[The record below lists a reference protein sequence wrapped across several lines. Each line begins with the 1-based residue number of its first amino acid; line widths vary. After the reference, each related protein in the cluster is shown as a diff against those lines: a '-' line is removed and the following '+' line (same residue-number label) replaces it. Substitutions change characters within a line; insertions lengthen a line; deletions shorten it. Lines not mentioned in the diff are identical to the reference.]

1 MRPLRV
7 LYSFPDTLGDPG
19 IGTTALRQVNGLIA
33 LGLDV
38 DVYCTS
44 FREPVP
50 GAGRRAATLA
60 VAGRRVPHRAL
71 GVNRAYDYH
80 DRRVARA
87 LRHRRDPVDVVH
99 AWPLACRHTFV
110 AARAAGVPT
119 VREVPNTH
127 TEHAY
132 ERVAAE
138 TRALGLQPPAGH
150 SHSFDAARLAR
161 EEAEYALVDRL
172 LVPSEFA
179 ADTFL
184 ARGFPANRLAVHRYG
199 ADLER
204 FSPAS
209 EAPRDEPFT
218 VVFVGRC
225 EPRKGLHHALRAWV
239 QSGVAERGRFQIYGD
254 FVPGYREA
262 LEPWLCHPSI
272 AIEGFVSDTATAM
285 RAAHALVLP
294 SVEEGSALVTYEA
307 QACGCVLVVSDA
319 VGARCEHERHGL
331 IHVAG
336 DVDALAEHFRRLDGD
351 RQYLGALRAAT
362 LAHRDELGWERAAE
376 ELVEAYERCLDV
388 DRPSARSALTW
399 PRATAGR

>member
-7 LYSFPDTLGDPG
+7 LYTFPDTLGDPG
-19 IGTTALRQVNGLIA
+19 IGTTALHQVNGLIA
-33 LGLDV
+33 LGLEV

-44 FREPVP
+44 FAAQVP
-50 GAGRRAATLA
+50 GARHRTATMA
-60 VAGRRVPHRAL
+60 VAGRRVPHRAV

-87 LRHRRDPVDVVH
+87 LRRRRDPVDVVH
-99 AWPLACRHTFV
+99 AWPLACRRTFA
-110 AARAAGVPT
+110 AARTAGVPT

-127 TEHAY
+127 TAHAY

-138 TRALGLQPPAGH
+138 TRALGLEPPAGH
-150 SHSFDAARLAR
+150 SHSFDATRLAR
-161 EEAEYALVDRL
+161 EEAEYALADRL

-184 ARGFPANRLAVHRYG
+184 ARGNPASRVAIHRYG
-199 ADLER
+199 ADLDR
-204 FSPAS
+204 FTPAG
-209 EAPRDEPFT
+209 EAPPDGPFT

-239 QSGVAERGRFQIYGD
+239 RSGVAERGRFLIYGS
-254 FVPGYREA
+254 FAPGYREA
-262 LEPWLCHPSI
+262 LEPWLGHPSV
-272 AIEGFVSDTATAM
+272 AIGGFVSDTAAAM

-307 QACGCVLVVSDA
+307 QACGCVLLVSDA
-319 VGARCEHERHGL
+319 AGARCEHERQGL
-331 IHVAG
+331 IHAAG
-336 DVDALAEHFRRLDGD
+336 DVDGLAEHFRRLDGD
-351 RQYLGALRAAT
+351 RRCLAALRAAT
-362 LAHRDELGWERAAE
+362 LARRDELGWGRAAV
-376 ELVEAYERCLDV
+376 ELVAAYRGCLDAG
-388 DRPSARSALTW
+388 RPSARSAVTW